1 MGKIGAAIG
10 SITAIPLAF
19 YGFAFLKA
27 CMSASGIPANAV
39 FDGALIP
46 NFRSTAN
53 AAFALVLAFSVY
65 RFGSP
70 AIRKVGLGIGTGCYL
85 AALFTMMASC
95 FGPSQSLNPA
105 LSIASTLMQSAGTVV
120 LSSLWIDLYAK
131 LNPTRAIFANS
142 CAIIAAQCI
151 VFLTELNPIPR
162 ILFMLVVSIIA
173 STTCCQFAKIEMRDK
188 QNRAAKSIS
197 EAAESRKNQTAEYCP
212 IPLKALLFI
221 AVYSLAYGI
230 ATPIIDVIS
239 ARYAA
244 VIPSVIVI
252 ALVIVNSKRF
262 SVATLFR
269 IALPL
274 MIGGFLLVAVIPGH
288 DSSISTV
295 VLNAGYS
302 AMELLLVLMVCTI
315 SYGTNASTI
324 WLFSLLAAAQ
334 FGMRA
339 IGSCVGT
346 FVSELN
352 APFATTA
359 VSVAVLILIV
369 MITLS
374 LISEKNLFLFWKAE
388 SKAAGQEGE
397 KPSAEQ
403 RTATRVNALSAAC
416 GLTER
421 ETEVLQLAVQGKT
434 NINIAHDMFISEGTV
449 KAHLHH
455 IYQKLGISSRKEL
468 FALVDGGQG
477 NGKKK

>member
-1 MGKIGAAIG
+1 MGKIGVAIG

-27 CMSASGIPANAV
+27 CMSASGIPAGVV

-46 NFRSTAN
+46 NFRSTVN

-65 RFGSP
+65 RLGSP
-70 AIRKVGLGIGTGCYL
+70 AIRKAGLGIGTGCYL
-85 AALFTMMASC
+85 VALFTMTAAYFDS
-95 FGPSQSLNPA
+95 SQSLNSA
-105 LSIASTLMQSAGTVV
+105 LSIASTLAQSAGTVV
-120 LSSLWIDLYAK
+120 LSSLWIDLYAR

-151 VFLTELNPIPR
+151 VYLTELNPVPR
-162 ILFMLVVSIIA
+162 ILFMLMVSIIA
-173 STTCCQFAKIEMRDK
+173 STACCRFAKIEMQDK
-188 QNRAAKSIS
+188 QNRTAKTIDT
-197 EAAESRKNQTAEYCP
+197 ATESKKGRATEYCP

-221 AVYSLAYGI
+221 AIYSLAYGV

-244 VIPSVIVI
+244 VIPSAIVIV
-252 ALVIVNSKRF
+252 LVIVNSRRF

-288 DSSISTV
+288 DSAVSTV

-315 SYGTNASTI
+315 SYGTNASAI
-324 WLFSLLAAAQ
+324 WLFSLLAATQ

-339 IGSCVGT
+339 IGSCIGT
-346 FVSELN
+346 FISELN
-352 APFATTA
+352 APFATTT
-359 VSVAVLILIV
+359 VSIAMLVLIA

-374 LISEKNLFLFWKAE
+374 LMSEKNLFLFWKAE
-388 SKAAGQEGE
+388 NKATGQESE
-397 KPSAEQ
+397 EPSDEQ
-403 RTATRVNALSAAC
+403 RTATRVNGLSAAH
-416 GLTER
+416 GLTDR
-421 ETEVLQLAVQGKT
+421 ETEVFHLAMQGKT
-434 NINIAHDMFISEGTV
+434 NIQIANDMFISEGTV

-455 IYQKLGISSRKEL
+455 IYQKFGISSRKEL